1 MGERGREAKIPA
13 RNAIVAYEGSES
25 QELSIGASVWTRRNN
40 ANGNVNDAL
49 NNHDMREMAKKRLP
63 SWLFEFVD
71 RGTEDE
77 VALRNNRAA
86 FERIKLKTQV
96 LVNVS
101 KRSQEIT
108 LFGKKHGMP
117 LGIAPTGPAGMLYY
131 KGELELARAAKAAN
145 IPFTLATG
153 SQTSMEDVAKLVG
166 GTLWFQLYMWSDV
179 RMSHV
184 LVERAK
190 NAGFE
195 ALVVTVD
202 GPVGTNREYNV
213 RNGYTVPFRY
223 TAKNT
228 LPVLAR
234 PGWLLGVIMRYW
246 MSGGMPTRANYPEG
260 MTEKFTHVSNAERKT
275 KNDSLSWDD
284 LSVLRDMWP
293 GKLLVK
299 GILTPRD
306 AERAIA
312 HGADGIIVSNHG
324 GRNFDSSMAPI
335 EALAPI
341 VDAVGSRTTVIV
353 DSGFRRGSDVVKA
366 LAIGAKLVMV
376 GRATLWGTT
385 VGGEA
390 GAARA
395 INLYREE
402 ISRTLA
408 YLGCCSIS
416 DLNRDCLEHVQ
427 TPHLPLTM

>member
-1 MGERGREAKIPA
+1 MFI
-13 RNAIVAYEGSES
+13 
-25 QELSIGASVWTRRNN
+25 
-40 ANGNVNDAL
+40 GNVNDAL
-49 NNHDMREMAKKRLP
+49 NNHDMRQMARKRLP
-63 SWLFEFVD
+63 KWLFEFVD

-101 KRSQEIT
+101 KRNQEIT

-179 RMSHV
+179 RMSHM

-223 TAKNT
+223 TKKNT
-228 LPVLAR
+228 LAVLAR
-234 PGWLLGVIMRYW
+234 PGWLFGVIMRYW

-260 MTEKFTHVSNAERKT
+260 MTEKFTHVSTAERKT

-284 LSVLRDMWP
+284 LGVLRDMWP

-312 HGADGIIVSNHG
+312 RGADGIIVSNHG

-341 VDAVGSRTTVIV
+341 VDAVGQCTTVVV

-366 LAIGAKLVMV
+366 LAIGAKMVMV

-385 VGGEA
+385 VAGEA

-395 INLYREE
+395 INFYREE

-408 YLGCCSIS
+408 YLGCCNIS
-416 DLNRDCLEHVQ
+416 DLSRDSLDFVQ

>member
-1 MGERGREAKIPA
+1 MSSADL
-13 RNAIVAYEGSES
+13 
-25 QELSIGASVWTRRNN
+25 EL
-40 ANGNVNDAL
+40 AL
-49 NNHDMREMAKKRLP
+49 NNHDLREMARKRLP
-63 SWLFEFVD
+63 KWLFEFVD

-96 LVNVS
+96 LVDVS
-101 KRSQEIT
+101 KRNQEVTI
-108 LFGKKHGMP
+108 FGKKHGMP
-117 LGIAPTGPAGMLYY
+117 LGIAPTGPAGMLYF

-179 RMSHV
+179 RMSHQ

-202 GPVGTNREYNV
+202 GPVNTNREYNI

-223 TAKNT
+223 TRKNT
-228 LPVLAR
+228 AAVLTR
-234 PGWLLGVIMRYW
+234 PGWLFGVIMKYW
-246 MSGGMPTRANYPEG
+246 LNGGMPTRANYPDG
-260 MTEKFTHVSNAERKT
+260 MAEKFTQVSSAERKT

-284 LSVLRDMWP
+284 FGVLRDMWP
-293 GKLLVK
+293 GKILVK
-299 GILTPRD
+299 GILTPLD

-312 HGADGIIVSNHG
+312 RGADGVIVSNHG

-341 VDAVGSRTTVIV
+341 VDAVGNKTTVIC

-366 LAIGAKLVMV
+366 LAIGAHLVMV
-376 GRATLWGTT
+376 GRTTLWGTT
-385 VGGEA
+385 VAGEA
-390 GAARA
+390 GAAHA
-395 INLYREE
+395 INFYREE
-402 ISRTLA
+402 ISRTIA
-408 YLGCCSIS
+408 YLGCTGI
-416 DLNRDCLEHVQ
+416 DQLNRDCLEFVQ
-427 TPHLPLTM
+427 TPHEALTK

>member
-1 MGERGREAKIPA
+1 VSNRKVEE
-13 RNAIVAYEGSES
+13 
-25 QELSIGASVWTRRNN
+25 
-40 ANGNVNDAL
+40 AL
-49 NNHDMREMAKKRLP
+49 NNFDLRLMAKQRLP
-63 SWLFEFVD
+63 KWMFEFVD

-96 LVNVS
+96 LVDVS
-101 KRSQEIT
+101 QRKLDVEI
-108 LFGKKHGMP
+108 FGKMHKLP
-117 LGIAPTGPAGMLYY
+117 IGIAPTGPAGMLWY
-131 KGELELARAAKAAN
+131 KGEIELARAAKAAG

-153 SQTSMEDVAKLVG
+153 SQTSMEEVAKVVG

-179 RMSHV
+179 KMSHM

-202 GPVGTNREYNV
+202 GPVDTNREYNI
-213 RNGYTVPFRY
+213 RNGYTVPFSYNRR
-223 TAKNT
+223 NT
-228 LPVLAR
+228 TDVLLR
-234 PGWLLGVIMRYW
+234 PGWFFDVLMRYW
-246 MSGGMPTRANYPEG
+246 MTTGMPRRENYPTE
-260 MTEKFTHVSNAERKT
+260 MKEKFTHVSSAERKT
-275 KNDSLSWDD
+275 KNDSLAWKD

-299 GILTPRD
+299 GILTPKD
-306 AERAIA
+306 AELAIA
-312 HGADGIIVSNHG
+312 HGADGVIVSNHG

-341 VDAVGSRTTVIV
+341 VDAVGQKTTVIV

-366 LAIGAKLVMV
+366 LAIGARMV
-376 GRATLWGTT
+376 LIGRTTLWGTT

-395 INLYREE
+395 INFFRQE
-402 ISRTLA
+402 ISRTMA
-408 YLGCCSIS
+408 YLGCTSIS
-416 DLNRDCLEHVQ
+416 QLNREYLEFVRSSH
-427 TPHLPLTM
+427 PPSAM

>member
-1 MGERGREAKIPA
+1 MSNRCVEE
-13 RNAIVAYEGSES
+13 
-25 QELSIGASVWTRRNN
+25 
-40 ANGNVNDAL
+40 AL
-49 NNHDMREMAKKRLP
+49 NVFDLREMAKKRLP
-63 SWLFEFVD
+63 KWLFEYVD

-96 LVNVS
+96 LVDVS
-101 KRSQEIT
+101 KRHQDIE
-108 LFGKKHGMP
+108 LFGKQHKMP
-117 LGIAPTGPAGMLYY
+117 LGISPTGPAGMLYY
-131 KGELELARAAKAAN
+131 KGELELARAAKAAG

-153 SQTSMEDVAKLVG
+153 SQTSMEEVAKVVG

-179 RMSHV
+179 RMSHT

-202 GPVGTNREYNV
+202 GPVGTNREYNI
-213 RNGYTVPFRY
+213 RNGYTVPFSYNR
-223 TAKNT
+223 KNT
-228 LPVLAR
+228 SAVLAR
-234 PGWLLGVIMRYW
+234 PGWFLSVLMRYW

-260 MTEKFTHVSNAERKT
+260 MTEKFTHVSTAERKT
-275 KNDSLSWDD
+275 KNDSLGWTD
-284 LSVLRDMWP
+284 LKVLRDMWP

-299 GILTPRD
+299 GILTPKD
-306 AERAIA
+306 AELAIA
-312 HGADGIIVSNHG
+312 YGADGIIVSNHG

-341 VDAVGSRTTVIV
+341 VDAVGNRTTVIV

-376 GRATLWGTT
+376 GRSTLWGTT

-395 INLYREE
+395 LDFYRQE

-408 YLGCCSIS
+408 YLGCRSVAE
-416 DLNRDCLEHVQ
+416 LNRDLLEFVGPSH
-427 TPHLPLTM
+427 TPAMM

>member
-1 MGERGREAKIPA
+1 MSNRQ
-13 RNAIVAYEGSES
+13 V
-25 QELSIGASVWTRRNN
+25 QE
-40 ANGNVNDAL
+40 AL
-49 NNHDMREMAKKRLP
+49 NNFDLRQMAKQRLP
-63 SWLFEFVD
+63 KWMFEFVD

-96 LVNVS
+96 LVDVS
-101 KRSQEIT
+101 QRKLDVE
-108 LFGKKHGMP
+108 LFGKKHNLP
-117 LGIAPTGPAGMLYY
+117 IGIAPTGPAGMLWY
-131 KGELELARAAKAAN
+131 KGEIELARAAKAAG

-153 SQTSMEDVAKLVG
+153 SQTSMEEVAKVVG

-179 RMSHV
+179 RMSHM

-202 GPVGTNREYNV
+202 GPVDTNREYNI
-213 RNGYTVPFRY
+213 RNGYSVPFTYNRRNT
-223 TAKNT
+223 TA
-228 LPVLAR
+228 VLAR
-234 PGWLLGVIMRYW
+234 PGWFFQVLMRYW
-246 MSGGMPTRANYPEG
+246 LTTGMPRRENYP
-260 MTEKFTHVSNAERKT
+260 TEMKERFTQVSSAERKT
-275 KNDSLSWDD
+275 KNDSLAWKD
-284 LSVLRDMWP
+284 LTVLREMWP

-299 GILTPRD
+299 GILTPKD
-306 AERAIA
+306 AELAIA
-312 HGADGIIVSNHG
+312 HGADGVIVSNHG

-341 VDAVGSRTTVIV
+341 VDAVGHKTTVIV

-366 LAIGAKLVMV
+366 LAIGARMVLV

-395 INLYREE
+395 INFFRQE
-402 ISRTLA
+402 ISRTMA
-408 YLGCCSIS
+408 YLGCTSIS
-416 DLNRDCLEHVQ
+416 QLNRECMELVQ
-427 TPHLPLTM
+427 SSHPPAAM

>member
-1 MGERGREAKIPA
+1 MSK
-13 RNAIVAYEGSES
+13 GSE
-25 QELSIGASVWTRRNN
+25 QE
-40 ANGNVNDAL
+40 AL
-49 NNHDMREMAKKRLP
+49 NNHDLRLMAQKRLP
-63 SWLFEFVD
+63 KWLFEFVD

-96 LVNVS
+96 LIDVS
-101 KRSQEIT
+101 KRNQEIT
-108 LFGKKHGMP
+108 LFGKQHGMP

-153 SQTSMEDVAKLVG
+153 SQTSMEEVAKVVG

-179 RMSHV
+179 RMSHI

-195 ALVVTVD
+195 ALVVTLD

-223 TAKNT
+223 TSKNT
-228 LPVLAR
+228 AAVLAR
-234 PGWLLGVIMRYW
+234 PGWLINVIMRYW

-260 MTEKFTHVSNAERKT
+260 MTEKFTHVSTAERKT

-299 GILTPRD
+299 GILTPLD
-306 AERAIA
+306 AERAIKR
-312 HGADGIIVSNHG
+312 GVDGVIVSNHG

-366 LAIGAKLVMV
+366 LAIGAKMVMV
-376 GRATLWGTT
+376 GRTTLWGTT

-395 INLYREE
+395 INFYREE

-408 YLGCCSIS
+408 YLGCRNIGELS
-416 DLNRDCLEHVQ
+416 RDCLEYVP
-427 TPHLPLTM
+427 TPHVPLTV

>member
-1 MGERGREAKIPA
+1 MFNE
-13 RNAIVAYEGSES
+13 
-25 QELSIGASVWTRRNN
+25 
-40 ANGNVNDAL
+40 NVNEAL
-49 NNHDMREMAKKRLP
+49 NNHDLRHMARKRLP
-63 SWLFEFVD
+63 RWLFEFVD

-101 KRSQEIT
+101 KRSQEII

-153 SQTSMEDVAKLVG
+153 SQTSMEEVAKVVG

-202 GPVGTNREYNV
+202 GPVDTNREYNI
-213 RNGYTVPFRY
+213 RNGYTVPFHY
-223 TAKNT
+223 TSKNT
-228 LPVLAR
+228 AAVLAR
-234 PGWLLGVIMRYW
+234 PGWLLSVIMRYW

-260 MTEKFTHVSNAERKT
+260 MSEKFTHVSTAERKT

-284 LSVLRDMWP
+284 LRVLRDMWP

-306 AERAIA
+306 AELAIA

-341 VDAVGSRTTVIV
+341 VDAVGNRTTVIV

-376 GRATLWGTT
+376 GRTTLWGTT

-395 INLYREE
+395 INFYREE

-408 YLGCCSIS
+408 YLGCRSIA
-416 DLNRDCLEHVQ
+416 DLSRNCIEHIQ
-427 TPHLPLTM
+427 TPHAPLTM

>member
-1 MGERGREAKIPA
+1 MS
-13 RNAIVAYEGSES
+13 NS
-25 QELSIGASVWTRRNN
+25 SVEE
-40 ANGNVNDAL
+40 AL
-49 NNHDMREMAKKRLP
+49 NIHDLRDLARKRLP
-63 SWLFEFVD
+63 KWLFEFVD

-77 VALRNNRAA
+77 IALRNNRAA

-96 LVNVS
+96 LVDVS
-101 KRSQEIT
+101 QRKQDIT
-108 LFGKKHGMP
+108 LFGKHHNMP
-117 LGIAPTGPAGMLYY
+117 IGIAPTGPAGMLWY
-131 KGELELARAAKAAN
+131 KGELELARAAKAAG

-153 SQTSMEDVAKLVG
+153 SQTSMEEVAKVVG

-179 RMSHV
+179 RMSHT

-202 GPVGTNREYNV
+202 GPVGLNREYNT
-213 RNGYTVPFRY
+213 RNGYTVPFSYNRRNT
-223 TAKNT
+223 TA
-228 LPVLAR
+228 VMAR
-234 PGWLLGVIMRYW
+234 PGWFFGVLMRYW
-246 MSGGMPTRANYPEG
+246 LTTGMPRRENYPTDMKERL
-260 MTEKFTHVSNAERKT
+260 THVSAAERKT
-275 KNDSLSWDD
+275 KNDSLAWND
-284 LSVLRDMWP
+284 LKVLRDMWP

-299 GILTPRD
+299 GILTPKD
-306 AERAIA
+306 AELAIA

-335 EALAPI
+335 EVLAPI
-341 VDAVGSRTTVIV
+341 VDAVGHRTTVIV

-385 VGGEA
+385 IGGEA

-395 INLYREE
+395 LQFYREE

-408 YLGCCSIS
+408 FVGCRSVAE
-416 DLNRDCLEHVQ
+416 LNRDCLEFVGAPHV
-427 TPHLPLTM
+427 PAVM

>member
-1 MGERGREAKIPA
+1 MSNRCVEE
-13 RNAIVAYEGSES
+13 
-25 QELSIGASVWTRRNN
+25 
-40 ANGNVNDAL
+40 AL
-49 NNHDMREMAKKRLP
+49 NVFDLREMAKKRLP
-63 SWLFEFVD
+63 KWLFEYVD

-96 LVNVS
+96 LVDVS
-101 KRSQEIT
+101 KRHQDIE
-108 LFGKKHGMP
+108 LFGKQHKMP
-117 LGIAPTGPAGMLYY
+117 LGISPTGPAGMLYY
-131 KGELELARAAKAAN
+131 KGELELARAAKAAG

-153 SQTSMEDVAKLVG
+153 SQTSMEEVAKVVG

-179 RMSHV
+179 RMSHT

-202 GPVGTNREYNV
+202 GPVGTNREYNI
-213 RNGYTVPFRY
+213 RNGYTVPFSYNR
-223 TAKNT
+223 KNT
-228 LPVLAR
+228 SAVLAR
-234 PGWLLGVIMRYW
+234 PGWFLSVLMRYW

-260 MTEKFTHVSNAERKT
+260 MTEKFTHVSTAERKT
-275 KNDSLSWDD
+275 KNDALGWTD
-284 LSVLRDMWP
+284 LKVLRDMWP

-299 GILTPRD
+299 GILTPKD
-306 AERAIA
+306 AELAIA
-312 HGADGIIVSNHG
+312 YGADGIIVSNHG

-341 VDAVGSRTTVIV
+341 VDAVGNRTTVIV

-376 GRATLWGTT
+376 GRSTLWGTT

-395 INLYREE
+395 LDFYRQE

-408 YLGCCSIS
+408 YLGCRSVAE
-416 DLNRDCLEHVQ
+416 LNRDLLEFVGPSH
-427 TPHLPLTM
+427 TPAMM

>member
-1 MGERGREAKIPA
+1 MFNGD
-13 RNAIVAYEGSES
+13 V
-25 QELSIGASVWTRRNN
+25 QE
-40 ANGNVNDAL
+40 AL
-49 NNHDMREMAKKRLP
+49 NVHDLRIMARKRLP
-63 SWLFEFVD
+63 KWLFEFVD

-101 KRSQEIT
+101 KRSQKTT
-108 LFGKKHGMP
+108 LFGKEHGMP

-153 SQTSMEDVAKLVG
+153 SQTSMEDVARLVG

-195 ALVVTVD
+195 ALVVSVD
-202 GPVGTNREYNV
+202 GPVGTNREYNI

-228 LPVLAR
+228 AAVLKR

-246 MSGGMPTRANYPEG
+246 MSGGMPTRANFPEG
-260 MTEKFTHVSNAERKT
+260 MKEKFTHVSNAERKT

-284 LSVLRDMWP
+284 LGVLRDMWP
-293 GKLLVK
+293 GKLIVK
-299 GILTPRD
+299 GILTPSD

-312 HGADGIIVSNHG
+312 RGADGIIVSNHG

-341 VDAVGSRTTVIV
+341 VDAVGNRTTVIV

-366 LAIGAKLVMV
+366 LAIGARLVMV

-395 INLYREE
+395 INFFREE
-402 ISRTLA
+402 ISRTMA
-408 YLGCCSIS
+408 YLGCLEIS
-416 DLNRDCLEHVQ
+416 DLNRDCLEYVQ
-427 TPHLPLTM
+427 TPHIPLTM

>member
-1 MGERGREAKIPA
+1 MF
-13 RNAIVAYEGSES
+13 
-25 QELSIGASVWTRRNN
+25 
-40 ANGNVNDAL
+40 NGNVQEAL
-49 NNHDMREMAKKRLP
+49 NVHDLRDMARQRLP
-63 SWLFEFVD
+63 KWLFEFVD

-96 LVNVS
+96 LVDVS
-101 KRSQEIT
+101 QRNQEVT
-108 LFGKKHGMP
+108 LFGKQHGMP

-153 SQTSMEDVAKLVG
+153 SQTSMEEVAKVVG

-179 RMSHV
+179 RMSHI

-213 RNGYTVPFRY
+213 RNGYTVPFHY
-223 TAKNT
+223 TRKNT
-228 LPVLAR
+228 AAVLVK
-234 PGWLLGVIMRYW
+234 PGWLLNVILRYW

-260 MTEKFTHVSNAERKT
+260 MAEKFTHVSTAERKT

-284 LSVLRDMWP
+284 LGVLRDMWP

-312 HGADGIIVSNHG
+312 RGADGVIVSNHG

-335 EALAPI
+335 EVLASI

-366 LAIGAKLVMV
+366 LAIGARLVMV

-385 VGGEA
+385 VAGEA

-395 INLYREE
+395 INFYREE

-408 YLGCCSIS
+408 YLGCRNIS
-416 DLNRDCLEHVQ
+416 ELSRDCLEHVA

>member
-1 MGERGREAKIPA
+1 VSNGKE
-13 RNAIVAYEGSES
+13 
-25 QELSIGASVWTRRNN
+25 QE
-40 ANGNVNDAL
+40 AL
-49 NNHDMREMAKKRLP
+49 NVHDLRLMAKERLP
-63 SWLFEFVD
+63 HWLFEFVD

-86 FERIKLKTQV
+86 FERIKLKTRV
-96 LVNVS
+96 LVDVS
-101 KRSQEIT
+101 KRNQEIT

-117 LGIAPTGPAGMLYY
+117 LGIAPTGPAGMLWY

-184 LVERAK
+184 LVDRAK

-202 GPVGTNREYNV
+202 GPVGTNREYNI

-223 TAKNT
+223 TSKNT
-228 LPVLAR
+228 AAVLAR
-234 PGWLLGVIMRYW
+234 PSWLINVIMRYW

-275 KNDSLSWDD
+275 KNDSLSWAD
-284 LSVLRDMWP
+284 LGVLRDMWP
-293 GKLLVK
+293 GKLMVK
-299 GILTPRD
+299 GILTPAD
-306 AERAIA
+306 AEEAIKR
-312 HGADGIIVSNHG
+312 GADGIIVSNHG

-341 VDAVGSRTTVIV
+341 VDAVGHRTTVIV

-395 INLYREE
+395 INFYREE
-402 ISRTLA
+402 ISRTIA
-408 YLGCCSIS
+408 YLGCRQIS
-416 DLNRDCLEHVQ
+416 ELNRDFLEFVP
-427 TPHLPLTM
+427 TPHVPRTP

>member
-1 MGERGREAKIPA
+1 MSNGKE
-13 RNAIVAYEGSES
+13 
-25 QELSIGASVWTRRNN
+25 QE
-40 ANGNVNDAL
+40 AL
-49 NNHDMREMAKKRLP
+49 NVHDLRLMAKERLP
-63 SWLFEFVD
+63 HWLFEFVD

-86 FERIKLKTQV
+86 FERIKLKTRV
-96 LVNVS
+96 LVDVS
-101 KRSQEIT
+101 KRNQEIT

-117 LGIAPTGPAGMLYY
+117 LGIAPTGPAGMLWY

-184 LVERAK
+184 LVDRAK

-202 GPVGTNREYNV
+202 GPVGTNREYNI

-223 TAKNT
+223 TSKNT
-228 LPVLAR
+228 AAVLAR
-234 PGWLLGVIMRYW
+234 PSWLINVIMRYW

-275 KNDSLSWDD
+275 KNDSLSWAD
-284 LSVLRDMWP
+284 LGVLRDMWP
-293 GKLLVK
+293 GKLMVK
-299 GILTPRD
+299 GILTPAD
-306 AERAIA
+306 AEEAIKR
-312 HGADGIIVSNHG
+312 GADGIIVSNHG

-341 VDAVGSRTTVIV
+341 VDAVGHRTTVIV

-395 INLYREE
+395 INFYREE
-402 ISRTLA
+402 ISRTIA
-408 YLGCCSIS
+408 YLGCRQIS
-416 DLNRDCLEHVQ
+416 ELNRDFLEFVP
-427 TPHLPLTM
+427 TPHVPRTP

>member
-1 MGERGREAKIPA
+1 MF
-13 RNAIVAYEGSES
+13 YEQLDE
-25 QELSIGASVWTRRNN
+25 
-40 ANGNVNDAL
+40 AL
-49 NNHDMREMAKKRLP
+49 NVHDLRRMAKQRLP
-63 SWLFEFVD
+63 KWLFEFVD

-96 LVNVS
+96 LVDVS
-101 KRSQEIT
+101 ARSQEIT

-153 SQTSMEDVAKLVG
+153 SQTSMEDVAKEVG

-223 TAKNT
+223 TRKNT
-228 LPVLAR
+228 SAVIVK
-234 PGWLLGVIMRYW
+234 PGWLFGVIMRYW
-246 MSGGMPTRANYPEG
+246 LSGGMPTRANYPEG
-260 MTEKFTHVSNAERKT
+260 FTEKFTHVSTAERKT

-284 LSVLRDMWP
+284 LGVLRDMWP
-293 GKLLVK
+293 GKLIVK
-299 GILTPRD
+299 GILTPQD
-306 AERAIA
+306 AERAISR
-312 HGADGIIVSNHG
+312 GADGILVSNHG

-335 EALAPI
+335 EVLPSI
-341 VDAVGSRTTVIV
+341 VDAVGNRTTVIV

-366 LAIGAKLVMV
+366 LAIGAKLVMI

-390 GAARA
+390 GAAAA
-395 INLYREE
+395 IRFYREE
-402 ISRTLA
+402 ISRTMA
-408 YLGCCSIS
+408 YLGCRSIGEL
-416 DLNRDCLEHVQ
+416 DRKFLESVP
-427 TPHLPLTM
+427 TPHVPLTV

>member
-1 MGERGREAKIPA
+1 MFKENLE
-13 RNAIVAYEGSES
+13 
-25 QELSIGASVWTRRNN
+25 
-40 ANGNVNDAL
+40 DAL
-49 NNHDMREMAKKRLP
+49 NIHDLRRMAQQRLP
-63 SWLFEFVD
+63 KWLFEFVD

-86 FERIKLKTQV
+86 FERIKLKTRV

-101 KRSQEIT
+101 QRNQEIT
-108 LFGKKHGMP
+108 LFGKQHDMP
-117 LGIAPTGPAGMLYY
+117 VGIAPTGPAGMLYY

-153 SQTSMEDVAKLVG
+153 SQTSMEEVAKAVG

-179 RMSHV
+179 RMSHI

-195 ALVVTVD
+195 ALIVTVD

-223 TAKNT
+223 TRKNT
-228 LPVLAR
+228 AAVLAR
-234 PGWLLGVIMRYW
+234 PGWLFGVIMRYW
-246 MSGGMPTRANYPEG
+246 MAGGMPTRANYPEG
-260 MTEKFTHVSNAERKT
+260 MTEKFTHVSTAERKT
-275 KNDSLSWDD
+275 KNDSLAWDD
-284 LSVLRDMWP
+284 LGVLRDMWP

-299 GILTPRD
+299 GILTPGD

-312 HGADGIIVSNHG
+312 RGADGIIVSNHG

-341 VDAVGSRTTVIV
+341 VDAVGKRTTVIV

-366 LAIGAKLVMV
+366 LAIGAKLVMI

-395 INLYREE
+395 IRFYREE

-408 YLGCCSIS
+408 YTGCCNIA
-416 DLNRDCLEHVQ
+416 DLNRDLLEFIQ
-427 TPHLPLTM
+427 TPHMPLTL

>member
-1 MGERGREAKIPA
+1 MVS
-13 RNAIVAYEGSES
+13 NNNL
-25 QELSIGASVWTRRNN
+25 QE
-40 ANGNVNDAL
+40 AL
-49 NNHDMREMAKKRLP
+49 NIHDLRAMAQRRLP
-63 SWLFEFVD
+63 KWLFEFID

-96 LVNVS
+96 LIDVS
-101 KRSQEIT
+101 KRNQEIT

-117 LGIAPTGPAGMLYY
+117 MGIAPTGPAGMLYF
-131 KGELELARAAKAAN
+131 KGELELARAAKTAN

-153 SQTSMEDVAKLVG
+153 SQTSMEDVAKLAG

-179 RMSHV
+179 RMSHT

-213 RNGYTVPFRY
+213 RNGYTVPFNYNR
-223 TAKNT
+223 KNT
-228 LPVLAR
+228 AAVLAR
-234 PGWLLGVIMRYW
+234 PGWLFGVIMKYW
-246 MSGGMPTRANYPEG
+246 MNGGMPQRANYPEG
-260 MTEKFTHVSNAERKT
+260 MTEKFTHVSTAERKT
-275 KNDSLSWDD
+275 KNDSLSWQNLDE
-284 LSVLRDMWP
+284 LRTMWP

-312 HGADGIIVSNHG
+312 HGVDGVIVSNHG

-341 VDAVGSRTTVIV
+341 VDAVGNKTTVIV

-385 VGGEA
+385 VAGEE
-390 GAARA
+390 GAAHA
-395 INLYREE
+395 LNLYRQE
-402 ISRTLA
+402 ISRTMA
-408 YLGCCSIS
+408 YLGCCTVPE
-416 DLNRDCLEHVQ
+416 LNRECLEFVK
-427 TPHLPLTM
+427 TPHIPLTM

>member
-1 MGERGREAKIPA
+1 MF
-13 RNAIVAYEGSES
+13 S
-25 QELSIGASVWTRRNN
+25 
-40 ANGNVNDAL
+40 GNVNEAL
-49 NNHDMREMAKKRLP
+49 NNHDMRHMARKRLP
-63 SWLFEFVD
+63 KWLFEFVD

-96 LVNVS
+96 LIDVS
-101 KRSQEIT
+101 KRNQEIT

-117 LGIAPTGPAGMLYY
+117 LGIAPTGPAGMLWY

-153 SQTSMEDVAKLVG
+153 SQTSMEEVAKLVG

-179 RMSHV
+179 SMSHI
-184 LVERAK
+184 LVDRAK

-195 ALVVTVD
+195 ALVVTLD
-202 GPVGTNREYNV
+202 GPVGTNREYNI

-223 TAKNT
+223 TRKNT
-228 LPVLAR
+228 AAVLAK
-234 PGWLLGVIMRYW
+234 PGWLLNVIMRYW

-260 MTEKFTHVSNAERKT
+260 MTEKFTHVSTAERKT

-306 AERAIA
+306 AERAIER
-312 HGADGIIVSNHG
+312 GVDGIIVSNHG

-376 GRATLWGTT
+376 GRTTLWGTT

-395 INLYREE
+395 INFYREE

-408 YLGCCSIS
+408 YLGCRNIS
-416 DLNRDCLEHVQ
+416 DLSRDCLEQVM

>member
-1 MGERGREAKIPA
+1 MF
-13 RNAIVAYEGSES
+13 
-25 QELSIGASVWTRRNN
+25 
-40 ANGNVNDAL
+40 NGNEMEAL
-49 NNHDMREMAKKRLP
+49 NVHDLRLMAKRRLP
-63 SWLFEFVD
+63 QWLFEFVD

-96 LVNVS
+96 LVNVTQ
-101 KRSQEIT
+101 RSQETT
-108 LFGKKHGMP
+108 LFGKQHGMP
-117 LGIAPTGPAGMLYY
+117 LGIAPTGPAGMLWYQ
-131 KGELELARAAKAAN
+131 GELELARAAKAAN

-153 SQTSMEDVAKLVG
+153 SQTSMEDVARLVG

-179 RMSHV
+179 RMSHI

-202 GPVGTNREYNV
+202 GPVGTNREYNI

-223 TAKNT
+223 TRKNT
-228 LPVLAR
+228 AAVLAR
-234 PGWLLGVIMRYW
+234 PGWLLNVIMRYW

-275 KNDSLSWDD
+275 KNDALSWDD
-284 LSVLRDMWP
+284 LGVLRDMWP

-299 GILTPRD
+299 GILTPQD

-312 HGADGIIVSNHG
+312 RGADGVIVSNHG

-341 VDAVGSRTTVIV
+341 VDAVGNKTTVIV

-395 INLYREE
+395 INFYREE
-402 ISRTLA
+402 ISRTIA
-408 YLGCCSIS
+408 YLGCNRIS
-416 DLNRDCLEHVQ
+416 ELNRDCLERVP
-427 TPHLPLTM
+427 TPHVPYTM

>member
-1 MGERGREAKIPA
+1 MSSKAVEE
-13 RNAIVAYEGSES
+13 
-25 QELSIGASVWTRRNN
+25 
-40 ANGNVNDAL
+40 AL
-49 NNHDMREMAKKRLP
+49 NVHDLRRMAQQRLP
-63 SWLFEFVD
+63 RWLFEFVD

-86 FERIKLKTQV
+86 FERIKLRTQV
-96 LVNVS
+96 LVDVS
-101 KRSQEIT
+101 KRSQDIT
-108 LFGKKHGMP
+108 LFGKQHKMP

-131 KGELELARAAKAAN
+131 KGELELARAAKAAG

-153 SQTSMEDVAKLVG
+153 SQTSMEEVAKEVG

-179 RMSHV
+179 RMSHI
-184 LVERAK
+184 LVERAR

-223 TAKNT
+223 TRKNT
-228 LPVLAR
+228 AAVLAR
-234 PGWLLGVIMRYW
+234 PGWLFNVIMRYW

-260 MTEKFTHVSNAERKT
+260 MTEKFTHVSTAERKT
-275 KNDSLSWDD
+275 KNDSLAWAD
-284 LSVLRDMWP
+284 LKVLRDMWP

-299 GILTPRD
+299 GILTPKD
-306 AERAIA
+306 AELAIA
-312 HGADGIIVSNHG
+312 HGADGVIVSNHG

-341 VDAVGSRTTVIV
+341 VDAVGDRTTVII

-395 INLYREE
+395 IELYRQE
-402 ISRTLA
+402 ISRTMA
-408 YLGCCSIS
+408 YLGCTRI
-416 DLNRDCLEHVQ
+416 DQLNRDCLEFVN